1 MSTQDTI
8 QRRHSN
14 FHMESVSRITN
25 LPIVETGIKIASNV
39 YNKMKRSNS
48 LINWSLGTA
57 EHSLEFATESVKP
70 AILMFNGPISSIDH
84 FFCQGIDIM
93 EERVPYIYLPPQLLY
108 TNTREFMNNKFVRPV
123 LKRAG
128 SVKQIGSQAAS
139 VAADTLDGALT
150 VVDKYVDHYLPAVAA
165 DNAVET
171 EGDPKLNV
179 KTSKTARTIQH
190 GARFSRK
197 LKKRLTRR
205 TLAEAQ
211 ALKNQGIECVHILMN
226 IFKLIV
232 TDPKM
237 AYQKSKELWAVLS
250 LAEPENQERPH
261 TIDQLLVLLTRE
273 SARRI
278 VHLIN
283 ATTAFATRTP
293 RRIKIIMMTV
303 SHQLLSIAEATLKF
317 QVASKTNKCGTPES
331 QISTLESTIKNL
343 NSTINILLERAAVF
357 LAGRPKSKKLS
368 PSQLLGQNHNN
379 HTSASILRPLNGID

>member
-1 MSTQDTI
+1 MATLETI

-14 FHMESVSRITN
+14 FHMESVSRISN

-57 EHSLEFATESVKP
+57 EHSLEFAAESVKP
-70 AILMFNGPISSIDH
+70 AILMFDGPISSIDH
-84 FFCQGIDIM
+84 FLCQSIDIV
-93 EERVPYIYLPPQLLY
+93 EQRVPYIYLPPQLLY

-128 SVKQIGSQAAS
+128 SVKQIGSQAAN

-211 ALKNQGIECVHILMN
+211 ALKNQGIECVHIFMN

-237 AYQKSKELWAVLS
+237 AYKKSKEMWAVLS

-273 SARRI
+273 SARRM

-303 SHQLLSIAEATLKF
+303 SHQLLSIAEATLK
-317 QVASKTNKCGTPES
+317 VASKSNKRGTPES

-343 NSTINILLERAAVF
+343 NSTINILLERIAVF
-357 LAGRPKSKKLS
+357 LAGRPKSQKLS
-368 PSQLLGQNHNN
+368 PSQLLRQNHNN